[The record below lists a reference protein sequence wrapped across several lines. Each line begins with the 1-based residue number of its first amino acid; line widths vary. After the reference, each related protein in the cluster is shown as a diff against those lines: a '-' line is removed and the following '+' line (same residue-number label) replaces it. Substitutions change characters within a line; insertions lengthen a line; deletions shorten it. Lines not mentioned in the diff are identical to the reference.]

1 MIRGMF
7 LKMVLWFWASLVLV
21 ALALHAAVIATSV
34 PTEVRVQRFSDTA
47 LAGYG
52 RRAVSIL
59 EGEGVSALA
68 AYLQHLE
75 RQTRIHAV
83 LIDESGRDPTG
94 HPVTAGVIAAARRAH
109 ELGFAEVQVGGGLA
123 LKAHRRPRPPRPRLR
138 LRRPP
143 PPRPR

>member
-59 EGEGVSALA
+59 EGEGVPALA
-68 AYLQHLE
+68 VYLQHLE

-94 HPVTAGVIAAARRAH
+94 HPVTAGGRPGAAAA
-109 ELGFAEVQVGGGLA
+109 G
-123 LKAHRRPRPPRPRLR
+123 RPCGA
-138 LRRPP
+138 
-143 PPRPR
+143 